1 MGSTVH
7 SSQADLPLDS
17 VALVVIAKY
26 PIPGKVKTRLMSE
39 LSAETAAAVHGCF
52 LRHVVKRLYQLRP
65 AELFIYFDPID
76 SRDAMHDL
84 LGMDG
89 DVLLIPQKAGD
100 LGHRLADIATIA
112 SQRHQRCLILAVDSP
127 DVPDDHIITCAKAT
141 RDTQV
146 VLGLADDG
154 GYWCIGTRSD
164 VDAAALLHSG
174 IEWST
179 SRTAAHTLAA
189 ARRLSYSVFANQQWD
204 DVDHPNDLR
213 RLMSRLPASTNP
225 DDLKLHRELLAL
237 LPSSFHQTS

>member
-7 SSQADLPLDS
+7 SSQAGSPLDS

-26 PIPGKVKTRLMSE
+26 PIPGKVKTRLMTA

-52 LRHVVKRLYQLRP
+52 LRHVVWRLYKLKP
-65 AELFIYFDPID
+65 AELFVYFDPIE

-89 DVLLIPQKAGD
+89 DVSLIPQKAGD
-100 LGHRLADIATIA
+100 LGHRLANVATVVA
-112 SQRHQRCLILAVDSP
+112 KRHERCLILAVDSP
-127 DVPDDHIITCAKAT
+127 DVPDDHIITCANTT
-141 RDTQV
+141 RDAQV

-154 GYWCIGTRSD
+154 GYWCIGVRSD

-179 SRTAAHTLAA
+179 NHTAAHTLAA
-189 ARRLSYSVFANQQWD
+189 ARRLNYSVFANQQWD
-204 DVDHPNDLR
+204 DIDHPNDLR

-225 DDLKLHRELLAL
+225 DDLKLYRELLDL
-237 LPSSFHQTS
+237 LPPSFHQMS